1 MWRWSTW
8 PRPVTPGWVTRVAGC
23 LFASAGDSQHEAP
36 SGAPEPAE
44 PADAIAPTDA
54 IAPGGAAEPT
64 PDAPA
69 PRPLRPHKELMTAWL
84 LLLLDGG
91 ATYGYDLRRELDAH
105 QLSIDPS
112 ILYRTLRKLE
122 RDGWVES
129 RWMRSVAGPRRRF
142 YRLTPTGRRTLDE
155 MAELITSIRD
165 FHDTFLHAHQ
175 EAVARREAPPAEET
189 PATAPG

>member
-1 MWRWSTW
+1 MWRWSAW
-8 PRPVTPGWVTRVAGC
+8 PRPVVPAWVSRAAGC
-23 LFASAGDSQHEAP
+23 LAAWAVDPPEETPG
-36 SGAPEPAE
+36 GAADAAE
-44 PADAIAPTDA
+44 PADAPEPADA
-54 IAPGGAAEPT
+54 RESARAAGPPAPG
-64 PDAPA
+64 DPA

-142 YRLTPTGRRTLDE
+142 YRLTPEGRRTLDE

-165 FHDTFLHAHQ
+165 FHDTFIQAHA
-175 EAVARREAPPAEET
+175 EAVARRQAPPEET
-189 PATAPG
+189 SASAGS

>member
-1 MWRWSTW
+1 MWRWSAW
-8 PRPVTPGWVTRVAGC
+8 PRPAIPAWASRVAGC
-23 LFASAGDSQHEAP
+23 LTAAAVDPP
-36 SGAPEPAE
+36 SGADGQPDVADVAE
-44 PADAIAPTDA
+44 PADAAAP
-54 IAPGGAAEPT
+54 APGAGPPT
-64 PDAPA
+64 PGQPA

-142 YRLTPTGRRTLDE
+142 YRLTPQGRRTLDE
-155 MAELITSIRD
+155 MAALITSIRD
-165 FHDTFLHAHQ
+165 FHDTFLRAYEQ
-175 EAVARREAPPAEET
+175 AVARREPPAAEGT
-189 PATAPG
+189 PATGAG